1 MSTKKQ
7 IDHLACGCAMPYI
20 INRILLEVA
29 VGDCLIILRFLILFF
44 LLFSQWQLSIKS
56 ATIDLDELEKLVY
69 QLVNNFI
76 SLFLVKNIWYVFF
89 VSY

>member
-29 VGDCLIILRFLILFF
+29 VGDCLIILRFLTLFF
-44 LLFSQWQLSIKS
+44 FYSLNGN
-56 ATIDLDELEKLVY
+56 LV
-69 QLVNNFI
+69 
-76 SLFLVKNIWYVFF
+76 
-89 VSY
+89 